1 LIRSPVFK
9 ALAHEQFKDE
19 KAIGR
24 DERGV
29 KKEDKYQHRT
39 LSVMSRKLN
48 ALVAENEK
56 NPT

>member
-1 LIRSPVFK
+1 MFK